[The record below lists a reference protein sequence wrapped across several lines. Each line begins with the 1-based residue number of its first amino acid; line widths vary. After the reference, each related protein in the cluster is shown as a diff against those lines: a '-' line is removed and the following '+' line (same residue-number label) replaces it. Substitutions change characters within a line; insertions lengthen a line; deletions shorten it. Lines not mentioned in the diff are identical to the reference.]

1 MYAMYVTAGFP
12 KKFLNNI
19 SKSFHTEKGLP
30 TISQW
35 ILED

>member
-1 MYAMYVTAGFP
+1 MYVTAGFP

-19 SKSFHTEKGLP
+19 GNSFNTEKDLP
-30 TISQW
+30 TILQW

>member
-1 MYAMYVTAGFP
+1 MYVMYVTAGFP
-12 KKFLNNI
+12 KKILNNN
-19 SKSFHTEKGLP
+19 SFHTEKGLP